1 MQSVKENRARPLFR
15 VSGEVCSEKAQN
27 ELDRVSI
34 VRDVRL
40 RVPAQPVD
48 ATPSSALIRQCFRGR
63 AICLAVLDQELAR
76 AVFRLVWPS
85 LAILAFVFNAS
96 WVRA

>member
-15 VSGEVCSEKAQN
+15 VSGELCSEKAQN

-40 RVPAQPVD
+40 RD
-48 ATPSSALIRQCFRGR
+48 ASKTQSRLTRSWTIPSPELVGKVATELRLANSAEALPTLDRR
-63 AICLAVLDQELAR
+63 AIV
-76 AVFRLVWPS
+76 S
-85 LAILAFVFNAS
+85 
-96 WVRA
+96 